1 MDLTVK
7 VQVMV
12 IIIIFNIT
20 LLLMDTF
27 VQTLMNVPAPMD
39 NVSTTVPT
47 QMVATIV
54 HVLIQLG
61 IPSVKM
67 DTVVL
72 VCAQLNKLL
81 QLDKNAH
88 TTAPCV

>member
-1 MDLTVK
+1 MKAGILCFV
-7 VQVMV
+7 
-12 IIIIFNIT
+12 FSLT
-20 LLLMDTF
+20 LLSMCTDI
-27 VQTLMNVPAPMD
+27 D
-39 NVSTTVPT
+39 ECVSFNGECQHNCTT
-47 QMVATIV
+47 QMVAIIV

>member
-27 VQTLMNVPAPMD
+27 IQTLMNVPALME

-54 HVLIQLG
+54 HVLIQLLSKDG
-61 IPSVKM
+61 YSCIGMCSVK
-67 DTVVL
+67 
-72 VCAQLNKLL
+72 Q
-81 QLDKNAH
+81 
-88 TTAPCV
+88 TTTTR